1 MIAEEMAARDALR
14 KLFKFDDA
22 SKPLPFGKELHK
34 MKLKF
39 TPNPTLEEWSSSNIS
54 IFLVCKGLLLV

>member
-22 SKPLPFGKELHK
+22 SKPLPFGKE
-34 MKLKF
+34 F
-39 TPNPTLEEWSSSNIS
+39 A
-54 IFLVCKGLLLV
+54 IFNVW